1 MSVLWWP
8 QATKEHGTWYLVLGT
23 WYLVLGPLERGREAA
38 RTHGTRPLRAGS
50 MKLAGGLP
58 TATLLLE
65 EAPEGF
71 GEGAF
76 AEIGL
81 VEEGVDA
88 GGGGSFSV

>member
-23 WYLVLGPLERGREAA
+23 WTARARPGGR
-38 RTHGTRPLRAGS
+38 TNTCNRPLRAGS
-50 MKLAGGLP
+50 LKLAGGLP
-58 TATLLLE
+58 TAKLLLE

-76 AEIGL
+76 PEVGL
-81 VEEGVDA
+81 VEERIDA